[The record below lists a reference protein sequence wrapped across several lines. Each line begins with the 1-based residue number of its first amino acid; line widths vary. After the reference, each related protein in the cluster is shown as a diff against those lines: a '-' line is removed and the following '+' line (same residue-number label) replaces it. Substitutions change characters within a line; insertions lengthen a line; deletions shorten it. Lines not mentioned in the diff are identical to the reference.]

1 MSQKK
6 ETPTAPAATPPVAP
20 DVETKAPE
28 EVETPTPPVAPEVEE
43 TAEETSEETV
53 KVGFK
58 KVRVA
63 DFRGSFAG
71 TSFNDNCEAEI
82 SDTDLELLTKQFPG
96 AEVVEL

>member
-6 ETPTAPAATPPVAP
+6 PETPQKPPV
-20 DVETKAPE
+20 
-28 EVETPTPPVAPEVEE
+28 TPPVAPEVETTAPE
-43 TAEETSEETV
+43 VVANPTPAVAPEAEETSEETV

-71 TSFNDNCEAEI
+71 TTFDDNCEAEI